1 MQTYMLIIIYKL
13 ATMGKRQPVPKS
25 VAFSRRYCL
34 TLYLFCYI
42 SVCLSE
48 IKKEL
53 NKNNPERQVCCP
65 SGFIF
70 LAFG

>member
-1 MQTYMLIIIYKL
+1 MHSYMLIIIYKL
-13 ATMGKRQPVPKS
+13 ATMSKRQPLPKNG
-25 VAFSRRYCL
+25 VFSGQYCL
-34 TLYLFCYI
+34 ILYLFCYI

-70 LAFG
+70 LTFG